1 MSWRV
6 AIWKLVHRM
15 QYVPVAK
22 ISQVPEGESIHI
34 NVNGQAVLLCQVD
47 GQFFAVSAICPH
59 AGQKLY
65 GGRLQGFEVVC
76 PLHRAR
82 FDVRNGACTA
92 APATQSLASF
102 PVLLEAGKVSI
113 GMS

>member
-1 MSWRV
+1 
-6 AIWKLVHRM
+6 M
-15 QYVPVAK
+15 QPPDIQVRYFPVAK
-22 ISQVPEGESIHI
+22 ISQVPEGQAVHL

-47 GQFFAVSAICPH
+47 GQFYAVSAICPH

-65 GGRLQGFEVVC
+65 GGRLHGWEVVC

-92 APATQSLASF
+92 APAAESLHSF

>member
-1 MSWRV
+1 M
-6 AIWKLVHRM
+6 K
-15 QYVPVAK
+15 YFPVAN
-22 ISQVPEGESIHI
+22 ISQVPEGQAVPVS
-34 NVNGQAVLLCQVD
+34 VNGQSVLLCQVE
-47 GQFFAVSAICPH
+47 GRFFAVSAICPH

-65 GGRLQGFEVVC
+65 GGQLKGFEVVC

-92 APATQSLASF
+92 APANGPLQSY

>member
-1 MSWRV
+1 MKYFQV
-6 AIWKLVHRM
+6 AN
-15 QYVPVAK
+15 
-22 ISQVPEGESIHI
+22 ISQVPEGQAVHL
-34 NVNGQAVLLCQVD
+34 NVNGRALLLCQVE
-47 GQFFAVSAICPH
+47 GQFYAVSAICPH

-65 GGRLQGFEVVC
+65 GGRLQGWEVVC

-92 APATQSLASF
+92 APAAEALHSF

>member
-1 MSWRV
+1 M
-6 AIWKLVHRM
+6 K
-15 QYVPVAK
+15 YFPVAK
-22 ISQVPEGESIHI
+22 ISQVPEGEAVFL

-47 GQFFAVSAICPH
+47 GQFYAVSAICPH

-65 GGRLQGFEVVC
+65 GGRLQGWEVVC

-92 APATQSLASF
+92 APAAESLRSF